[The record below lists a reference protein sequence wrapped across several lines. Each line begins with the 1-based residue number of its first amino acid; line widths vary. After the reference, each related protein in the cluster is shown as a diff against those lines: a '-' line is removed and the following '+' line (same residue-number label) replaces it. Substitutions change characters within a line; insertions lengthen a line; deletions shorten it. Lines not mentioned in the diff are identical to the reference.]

1 MSKQQQTT
9 DAGATRAEP
18 NGVEGEGSY
27 TGTQRYNERL
37 KKHIESE
44 DTEALGEEA
53 KRALEG
59 DERAELEDAERRA
72 KRGPTPPRPE
82 PSQR

>member
-1 MSKQQQTT
+1 MSKQQQT
-9 DAGATRAEP
+9 DNAGATQNKP
-18 NGVEGEGSY
+18 GSVEGEGSY
-27 TGTQRYNERL
+27 TSTQRYNERL
-37 KKHIESE
+37 HKHIQNE
-44 DTEALGEEA
+44 DTEALGEQA

-82 PSQR
+82 PSRR